1 MSMFDADSFL
11 HAQVTE
17 SNDTKRV
24 PVPVGEYLGVVSDVK
39 IRPWQSKTDSTKA
52 GLALDITWE
61 LDDANLKASLGR
73 DKITLRQGIMLDLT
87 EQGGLDMG
95 KGKNIGL
102 GRIREALDLNVAG
115 QPFSFGM
122 IQGRMA
128 KVVVSHRAVGEDIY
142 TEIKRIAKAG

>member
-11 HAQVTE
+11 HAQVTDA
-17 SNDTKRV
+17 NDTKRT

-52 GLALDITWE
+52 GLALDVTWE

-95 KGKNIGL
+95 KGKNINL
-102 GRIREALDLNVAG
+102 GRLRTACQLNQPG
-115 QPFSFGM
+115 QPFAFSM
-122 IQGRMA
+122 LPGRLA
-128 KVVVSHRAVGEDIY
+128 KVSVSHRVDGDDVYDEVKSVAP
-142 TEIKRIAKAG
+142 AQ